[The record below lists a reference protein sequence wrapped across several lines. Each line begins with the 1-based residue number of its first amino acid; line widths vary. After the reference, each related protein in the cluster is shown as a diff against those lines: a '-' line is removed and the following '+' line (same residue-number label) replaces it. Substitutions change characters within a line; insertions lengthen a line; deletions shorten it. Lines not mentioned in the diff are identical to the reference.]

1 MLLTGKRMLLAISA
15 VLMII
20 GGTVV
25 SAAELPDFATL
36 ADKAGPSVVNI
47 STKQERRRS
56 SNGPGRGLPQMPRGT
71 PFDDFFRH
79 FFDEPGGSDGS
90 IAPARSLGSG
100 FIISADGYLL
110 TNHHVVDGADEIIVR
125 LSDRREFVAELVGS
139 DARSD
144 VAVLKIEAE
153 NLKPLKIGNPD
164 QLRVGEWVAAIGS
177 PFGFEHSVTAGIVS
191 AKGRSLPSD
200 SYVPFI
206 QTDVAINPGN
216 SGGPLFNMDGEV
228 VGVNSQIYS
237 GTGGFMGL
245 SFAIPIDVA
254 MKVTDQLRDRGY
266 VVRGWLGVLIQDVTR
281 GLAESFGMDQP
292 RGALVAKV
300 LADSPAQKAGLKVGD
315 IVISYDGEE
324 IIYSADLPPLVG
336 GAAVGYKAKLK
347 VLRGGKEKVVTVV
360 IEELPE
366 ERNSAAPTKTKQK
379 GDDRLGLIVADVS
392 QNQRDGLELDEG
404 GVLVQQVA
412 AGAAAEAGIRRGD
425 VIVSIDNQLI
435 TSSGQFRR
443 LVSGL
448 ASGAVVPVLIQ
459 RREGPVFLA
468 VRVPQT
474 DG

>member
-1 MLLTGKRMLLAISA
+1 MIRKRAFLTATLLMFLAGSNL
-15 VLMII
+15 VN
-20 GGTVV
+20 
-25 SAAELPDFATL
+25 AAELPDFATL
-36 ADKAGPSVVNI
+36 ADNAGPSVVNI
-47 STKQERRRS
+47 STKQERKR
-56 SNGPGRGLPQMPRGT
+56 GPMRGRGIPQAPPGT
-71 PFDDFFRH
+71 PLDDFFQH
-79 FFDEPGGSDGS
+79 FFGEQGGRDGS

-110 TNHHVVDGADEIIVR
+110 TNHHVVADADEIIVR
-125 LSDRREFVAELVGS
+125 LSDRREFVAELIGS

-144 VAVLKIEAE
+144 IAVLKIDAK
-153 NLKPLKIGNPD
+153 NLKALKIGNPSD
-164 QLRVGEWVAAIGS
+164 LRVGEWVAAIGS

-254 MKVTDQLRDRGY
+254 MRVSNQLRDKGF

-300 LADSPAQKAGLKVGD
+300 LPDSPAEKAGLQVGD
-315 IVISYDGEE
+315 IVVSYDGEE

-336 GAAVGYKAKLK
+336 GGDVGHKARLS
-347 VLRGGKEKVVTVV
+347 VLRGGKEQVIRVT

-366 ERNSAAPTKTKQK
+366 DHGNAAPIKTKQK
-379 GDDRLGLIVADVS
+379 NDDRLGLIVAELS
-392 QNQRDGLELDEG
+392 AAQRDSMEIDDV

-412 AGAAAEAGIRRGD
+412 EGAAAEAGIRRGD
-425 VIVSIDNQLI
+425 VIVSVDNQS
-435 TSSGQFRR
+435 TSSVKAFRKHVAA
-443 LVSGL
+443 LKP
-448 ASGAVVPVLIQ
+448 GAVVPVLIQ
-459 RREGPVFLA
+459 RRQGPVFLA
-468 VRVPQT
+468 IRVPEAS
-474 DG
+474 G